1 MDLKTLKIQYL
12 EYLEIEKNR
21 SPKTLDNYGRYIDR
35 FLNFAKVKNAEDLD
49 DERVRMYRLYLNRLE
64 NKNGP
69 ASAKASAGRQ
79 PLMKVTQNYHVIAL
93 RNFLKYLAKR
103 GIKSVS
109 AEKIE
114 LGRAEDRHVT
124 FLEHSE
130 LDRLLNAP
138 ALLRSE
144 ELQKGKKVFDLPYL
158 RDSALLRMLFS
169 TGMRVSELCSMDRN
183 KIDVKRGELSVLGK
197 GRKIRLVFLS
207 EDAKNHIAQYL
218 EKRTDVDEALFIRI
232 PKNGKFNKQDNLRLT
247 PRSVQRIVQKYA
259 VKAGIM
265 GKHVSP
271 HTLRHCLHR
280 ETRIF
285 LDNEICSALTLFQNR
300 NTYAKSMDFKK
311 TVVGDKKVIQKFSH
325 TATRLLRIQAD
336 GHEIICTPKH
346 RLFTIGSKGIEEI
359 EAQSVQTGT
368 HLAGIKEIQIKGRKF
383 MKPEIWRLIGYLLG
397 DGIINERFR
406 GVKIYDK
413 DKSFLEFYSD
423 IFENNFQKRP
433 FPTERNSNS
442 YELIF
447 YSKKM
452 VAFLRNYIPVGTAP
466 YKRIPVQLFQATNS
480 EIKAFLAGI
489 YDAEGNSGTIKMF
502 SASKELLKDI
512 QMLLIRLGIDSHI
525 LERKRMV
532 KLPQGKIIPH
542 TIFTLH
548 VLDQDS
554 QRKFKKQILTLKK
567 DILIT
572 GQKEKIEHDKIPV
585 QPIIKRLLEA
595 LRTPEGRGFHE
606 RVQRELGIKHLGRHI
621 KLALT
626 KNLLL
631 KIVAELKKFDSKKK
645 FQEFYSLL
653 SNLARNK
660 NLVWFKVKKI
670 LPIITDEQQVFDFGI
685 EKTHNLI
692 TDGFISHN
700 SYATDLLRNGADI
713 RSVQAMLGHSSV
725 TTTQIY
731 THVTDTQLREIHK
744 KFHDKK

>member
-1 MDLKTLKIQYL
+1 MADLRTLKIQYL
-12 EYLEIEKNR
+12 EHLEIEKNR
-21 SPKTLDNYGRYIDR
+21 SPKTLENYGRYLDR
-35 FLNFAKVKNAEDLD
+35 FLQFAKVNKAEDLD
-49 DERVRMYRLYLNRLE
+49 DERIRQYRLHLNRLT
-64 NKNGP
+64 NKDG
-69 ASAKASAGRQ
+69 Q
-79 PLMKVTQNYHVIAL
+79 LLMKTTQNYHIIAL

-103 GIKSVS
+103 GVKSVS

-124 FLEHSE
+124 FLEHTE

-138 ALLRSE
+138 DGSGLNA
-144 ELQKGKKVFDLPYL
+144 L
-158 RDSALLRMLFS
+158 RDRAMLRMLFS

-207 EDAKNHIAQYL
+207 DDAKDHIAQYL
-218 EKRTDVDEALFIRI
+218 TKRTDVDEALFIRI
-232 PKNGKFNKQDNLRLT
+232 PKSGKFSKDSDLRLT
-247 PRSVQRIVQKYA
+247 PRSIQRIVQKYA
-259 VKAGIM
+259 IKAGIM

-285 LDNEICSALTLFQNR
+285 LNDKICSALTLFQN
-300 NTYAKSMDFKK
+300 NNIYVKSMDFKK
-311 TVVGDKKVIQKFSH
+311 SVIGDKKVVQKFSH
-325 TATRLLRIQAD
+325 PATQLLRIQAD

-346 RLFTIGSKGIEEI
+346 RLFTIGASGIEEM
-359 EAQSVQTGT
+359 EAQNVQLGT
-368 HLAGIKEIQIKGRKF
+368 HLAGIKEIKMKGHKF
-383 MKPEIWRLIGYLLG
+383 LKPEVWRLIGYTLG
-397 DGIINERFR
+397 DGVINERFR

-413 DKSFLEFYSD
+413 DKSFLEFYSN
-423 IFENNFQKRP
+423 IFERNFDKKPFLVKRK
-433 FPTERNSNS
+433 SDS

-452 VAFLRNYIPVGTAP
+452 VSFLRNYIPIGTAP
-466 YKRIPVQLFQATNS
+466 YKRIPAQLFQATNK
-480 EIKAFLAGI
+480 EIRQFLAGI

-502 SASKELLKDI
+502 SSSKELLKDI

-525 LERKRMV
+525 LERKRVV
-532 KLPQGKIIPH
+532 KLPQGKIIPNI
-542 TIFTLH
+542 IFTLH

-567 DILIT
+567 NILIC
-572 GQKEKIEHDKIPV
+572 GQKEKIEHDKIPC
-585 QPIIKRLLEA
+585 QPIIMKLLES
-595 LRTPEGRGFHE
+595 LRIPEGRGFH
-606 RVQRELGIKHLGRHI
+606 QRLEKECGIKYFKRHT

-626 KNLLL
+626 KNLLS
-631 KIVAELKKFDSKKK
+631 KILAELKKFDKVGK
-645 FQEFYSLL
+645 FKEFYTIL
-653 SNLARNK
+653 NNITRNK
-660 NLVWFKVKKI
+660 NLIWFQVKKI
-670 LPIITDEQQVFDFGI
+670 DRIITKEQQVFDFGI
-685 EKTHNLI
+685 KQTHNLI